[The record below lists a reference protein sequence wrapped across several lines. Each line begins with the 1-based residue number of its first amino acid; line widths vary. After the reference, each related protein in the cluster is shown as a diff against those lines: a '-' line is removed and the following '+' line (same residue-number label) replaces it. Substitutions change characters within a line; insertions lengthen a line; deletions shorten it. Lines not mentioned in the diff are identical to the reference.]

1 MRPHELRR
9 GPDKPAK
16 PAKLPPMSIL
26 VFGGTGSIGTG
37 VAAQL
42 CADGETVAVAARR
55 APETGPLADL
65 DGRYSFHA
73 GDITDPAYLAA
84 TIAAAK
90 PTHII
95 HLAAML
101 IGDCERDPSRAHA
114 VNVAATM
121 NILEEAAAAKVE
133 RVVFAS
139 TIAVYGGG
147 DGPFEESM
155 NPGARSVYGVSKY
168 FCEIAG
174 NRLAKQNGMSFVS
187 LRYSGVIG
195 PAEVKGEGMA
205 AARDRIKRTV
215 DGRDIE
221 IDFFSGDERTQYT
234 YIDDAVGATLAAL
247 RHPNPAYPVYNLA
260 GPDENCI
267 SYKEYHQLIKNLVP
281 GAGDIRFT
289 GRAMR
294 GGGRMV
300 TTRLRED
307 LGFTP
312 RFTVE
317 QALQDEFERKGLL

>member
-1 MRPHELRR
+1 
-9 GPDKPAK
+9 
-16 PAKLPPMSIL
+16 MSIL

-37 VAAQL
+37 IVAEL
-42 CADGETVAVAARR
+42 CREGETVAVAARR
-55 APETGPLADL
+55 RPEDGPLADL
-65 DGRYSFHA
+65 AGAYTFHP
-73 GDITDPAYLAA
+73 GDITEPAYIKKTVADS
-84 TIAAAK
+84 K
-90 PTHII
+90 PSYII

-101 IGDCERDPSRAHA
+101 IGGCEQDPARAHA

-121 NILEEAAAAKVE
+121 DILQAAAAAKVE

-155 NPGARSVYGVSKY
+155 NPGARSVYGASKY

-174 NRLAKQNGMSFVS
+174 NRFAKQNGMSFVS

-215 DGRDIE
+215 DGNDVE
-221 IDFFSGDERTQYT
+221 ISFFSGEERTQYT

-247 RHPNPAYPVYNLA
+247 RHPNPKYPVYNLA

-267 SYKEYHQLIKNLVP
+267 SYKDYHRLIKKLVP
-281 GAGDIRFT
+281 SSGNVKFT

-294 GGGRMV
+294 GGGRMM
-300 TTRLRED
+300 TERLRED

-312 RFTVE
+312 HYTVE
-317 QALQDEFERKGLL
+317 QALRDEFKAKGILK

>member
-1 MRPHELRR
+1 MVVVKGR
-9 GPDKPAK
+9 GKRLQHLQGRNAG
-16 PAKLPPMSIL
+16 MSIL

-42 CADGETVAVAARR
+42 VADGETVAVAARH
-55 APETGPLADL
+55 APVDGPLAAL
-65 DGRYSFHA
+65 KGKYGFHA
-73 GDITDPAYLAA
+73 GDITDPAYVRETVEAV
-84 TIAAAK
+84 K
-90 PTHII
+90 PDAII

-101 IGDCERDPSRAHA
+101 IGDCEKEPIRAHA
-114 VNVAATM
+114 VNVGATM
-121 NILEEAAAAKVE
+121 SILEAAAAAGVQ
-133 RVVFAS
+133 RFVFAS

-174 NRLAKQNGMSFVS
+174 NRFAKQHGITFVA

-195 PAEVKGEGMA
+195 PAEVRGEGMA

-215 DGRDIE
+215 DGKDAE
-221 IDFFSGDERTQYT
+221 IDFFSGEERTQYT

-247 RHPNPAYPVYNLA
+247 RHPKPSYPVYNLA

-267 SYKEYHQLIKNLVP
+267 SYREYHELIKKLVP
-281 GAGDIRFT
+281 SAGNVTFT

-300 TTRLRED
+300 TKRLQDD

-317 QALQDEFERKGLL
+317 QALRDEFKQRGILA